1 MKWSRK
7 RKRDA
12 SEKMRRKRSTYEE
25 NLRRF
30 CDQEEI
36 LKEATFL
43 PPPPPPPRHRSG
55 ELLHVNGPPS
65 TSKRSGTTKLITV
78 VLFHTG
84 NKAIFSL
91 LSLLLQPTAI
101 HTCHTFFEPCQ
112 SDPFLLAGDNVCV
125 VTSSIIYVGLQ
136 YILCRKKLFNHVLV
150 PSSPCG

>member
-1 MKWSRK
+1 MKLSRK

-25 NLRRF
+25 NLRLF

-43 PPPPPPPRHRSG
+43 PPPPPPRHRSG

-136 YILCRKKLFNHVLV
+136 YILCRKKLLNHVLV